1 MRALLLD
8 LDGVIYQGDSAVPG
22 ADETLDWVRE
32 RAIPHLYLTNTTSR
46 PRSAIAGKLGPMG
59 IRIGEDEIL
68 TPPVAAL
75 PQWWRRNAGAE

>member
-1 MRALLLD
+1 LRTLLLD
-8 LDGVIYQGDSAVPG
+8 PDGVVYRGETAIPG
-22 ADETLDWVRE
+22 AAKTLDRVR
-32 RAIPHLYLTNTTSR
+32 RRDIPHLFLTNTTSR